1 MKQRLFMTP
10 EAAEG
15 LAVQALTYIA
25 GDAER
30 LRRFLVVTGIG
41 PPEIRAASGEP
52 RFLVG
57 VLEHVAAD
65 ERLLTA
71 FAAHAAINPADIGKA
86 LAALGAHWER
96 EIP

>member
-15 LAVQALTYIA
+15 LGVQALAYIA
-25 GDAER
+25 EDAER
-30 LRRFLVVTGIG
+30 LRRFLAVTGIG
-41 PPEIRAASGEP
+41 PREIRAASGQP
-52 RFLVG
+52 GFLVG
-57 VLEHVAAD
+57 VLEHVAAN

-71 FAAHAAINPADIGKA
+71 FAADAAINPADIGKA